1 MIESNNISGDKKD
14 TNMVTNDDKYNN
26 NKSYTW
32 VKNKLTI
39 MFHVLLLILY
49 TTLYISLLMIPVILT
64 GVYNNPQWLFMFLL
78 TLPLAVALFEE
89 FSTIMQKTAKVIDNL
104 IS

>member
-1 MIESNNISGDKKD
+1 MNNISGDKKD

-49 TTLYISLLMIPVILT
+49 STLYMSLLMIPVILT
-64 GVYNNPQWLFMFLL
+64 GIYNNPQWLFMFLL